1 MNEGE
6 LGGAAANATTAIN
19 DEISRS
25 HHVTD
30 PGAGRPSLMIP
41 HLASLKRR
49 HEFLNEYSDEVL
61 SSTPID
67 TLLKLEST
75 SIKLRNLGG
84 VNFSLGKQYWLYCEI
99 NWI

>member
-49 HEFLNEYSDEVL
+49 HEFLNEAAFFYKERKRTQRTQPSFIKNVKER
-61 SSTPID
+61 SI
-67 TLLKLEST
+67 LL
-75 SIKLRNLGG
+75 
-84 VNFSLGKQYWLYCEI
+84 
-99 NWI
+99 